1 MDKEKVGQMW
11 GGERGAGKKKM
22 SFESS
27 CRLSMTRSVPIVPYN
42 LHGPSLCPLSLS
54 LLISRFSTQERPWNT
69 LISRM

>member
-11 GGERGAGKKKM
+11 GRERRAGKKKM

-27 CRLSMTRSVPIVPYN
+27 CRLSMTRSVPIVPCN

-54 LLISRFSTQERPWNT
+54 LS
-69 LISRM
+69 

>member
-11 GGERGAGKKKM
+11 ERGGERGAGKKKM

-27 CRLSMTRSVPIVPYN
+27 CRLSMTRSVPIVPCN

-54 LLISRFSTQERPWNT
+54 LS
-69 LISRM
+69 